1 MQVVEPTVRSRELA
15 EEEGAPVAQAGGVVA
30 ELVARVRLRD
40 RPRVRAGLLAGEE
53 ADAVVGGEPLGVEA
67 ELRREAGVE
76 QDELRAVRGLGLP
89 GQGEL
94 GEGVGEMR
102 AQDGGGR
109 GHGATLRGGGQV
121 FTGRLPPSRS
131 IRGGKSTPWAGASAP

>member
-1 MQVVEPTVRSRELA
+1 MQVVEPTARGRELA

-53 ADAVVGGEPLGVEA
+53 GDAVVGGEPLGVEA

-89 GQGEL
+89 CLLYTSDAADE
-94 GEGVGEMR
+94 
-102 AQDGGGR
+102 
-109 GHGATLRGGGQV
+109 
-121 FTGRLPPSRS
+121 
-131 IRGGKSTPWAGASAP
+131 

>member
-1 MQVVEPTVRSRELA
+1 M
-15 EEEGAPVAQAGGVVA
+15 A

-53 ADAVVGGEPLGVEA
+53 GDAVVGGEPLGVEA
-67 ELRREAGVE
+67 ELRREAGIE

-102 AQDGGGR
+102 AQGGNGR
-109 GHGATLRGGGQV
+109 GHGATLRGEDGCSRTGSHRARPFEAEIDPMGVDQSPMTWISRLETGG
-121 FTGRLPPSRS
+121 
-131 IRGGKSTPWAGASAP
+131 RGGLR

>member
-15 EEEGAPVAQAGGVVA
+15 EEEGAPVTQAGGVVA

-53 ADAVVGGEPLGVEA
+53 ADAVVAGEPLGVEA

-102 AQDGGGR
+102 AQGGTCLLYTSDAADDCCR
-109 GHGATLRGGGQV
+109 V
-121 FTGRLPPSRS
+121 
-131 IRGGKSTPWAGASAP
+131 

>member
-15 EEEGAPVAQAGGVVA
+15 EEEGAPVTQAGGVVA

-40 RPRVRAGLLAGEE
+40 RPRVRAGPLAGEE
-53 ADAVVGGEPLGVEA
+53 ADAVVAGEPLGVEA

-102 AQDGGGR
+102 AQGGGGH
-109 GHGATLRGGGQV
+109 GHGATLRGGGRV
-121 FTGRLPPSRS
+121 FTGRLPPGPSF
-131 IRGGKSTPWAGASAP
+131 RGGKSTPRAWTRAL